1 MTKDR
6 NLCLSIPLR
15 KKGDSN
21 SSIAKIFI
29 LALKWFGRWQKSSR
43 RQGKHAIDQ
52 VMVENEQSD
61 LRVKDELATRME
73 LESPRR
79 ASCRMRSFR
88 GYIEGCC

>member
-6 NLCLSIPLR
+6 NLHFFIPLR

-29 LALKWFGRWQKSSR
+29 FALKWFGRWQKSSR
-43 RQGKHAIDQ
+43 RQEKHAIDQ
-52 VMVENEQSD
+52 VRVENEQSE

-79 ASCRMRSFR
+79 AACRIRSFR
-88 GYIEGCC
+88 EYIEGCC